1 MTLMWLFHLLIKL
14 TNQPVNFLLYS
25 LGSFCIFQKGW
36 IKKNIYDT
44 SIFNLA
50 TFRSSFI
57 RAFFTRLL
65 VWLFYFDISLY
76 STYDSMWFILFLVFR
91 KCGVVNPPRI
101 GSQHTM
107 DTPSMDTI
115 YQAISAL
122 YDNPNANEKEKAS
135 KWLGEIQKSVS
146 NFLKQEYHNLDPE
159 SIYKNCAW
167 YWR

>member
-1 MTLMWLFHLLIKL
+1 M
-14 TNQPVNFLLYS
+14 
-25 LGSFCIFQKGW
+25 
-36 IKKNIYDT
+36 
-44 SIFNLA
+44 
-50 TFRSSFI
+50 
-57 RAFFTRLL
+57 
-65 VWLFYFDISLY
+65 
-76 STYDSMWFILFLVFR
+76 FR

-159 SIYKNCAW
+159 SIYKNCA
-167 YWR
+167 